1 MLVEWSCKK
10 ESLDGF
16 SRDQTPYYC
25 PLGSFRL
32 NTGLFLVKPNAA
44 SQHCK
49 HWRCFWLWSPMLCF
63 QCLRCSFQSIGVF
76 CGVGALVFSAFS
88 SVAVYCAF
96 PVITSSIAVITVE
109 MVITILATDFYCNFC
124 KTHSATN
131 INVTSFSWFQNRMS
145 GGFYHL
151 QQLGFLMVHQLAL
164 VGAIKSAMF
173 WIFLLYGAQWA
184 MQRYNSAP
192 GCCSYSALQ
201 QSGQQCTS
209 WCSWHFHFSAV
220 EWQGEVSSQ

>member
-1 MLVEWSCKK
+1 
-10 ESLDGF
+10 
-16 SRDQTPYYC
+16 
-25 PLGSFRL
+25 
-32 NTGLFLVKPNAA
+32 
-44 SQHCK
+44 
-49 HWRCFWLWSPMLCF
+49 MLCF
-63 QCLRCSFQSIGVF
+63 QCPCCSFQSIGVF
-76 CGVGALVFSAFS
+76 CGVGALPYSAFS

-151 QQLGFLMVHQLAL
+151 QQLGVLSTMVHQLAL
-164 VGAIKSAMF
+164 VGAIKSAML

-184 MQRYNSAP
+184 MQRYNSAQLF
-192 GCCSYSALQ
+192 LQ
-201 QSGQQCTS
+201 CIATIWTAVHQLVFVAFSLQ
-209 WCSWHFHFSAV
+209 CSWVARWSEQ
-220 EWQGEVSSQ
+220 EWSQ